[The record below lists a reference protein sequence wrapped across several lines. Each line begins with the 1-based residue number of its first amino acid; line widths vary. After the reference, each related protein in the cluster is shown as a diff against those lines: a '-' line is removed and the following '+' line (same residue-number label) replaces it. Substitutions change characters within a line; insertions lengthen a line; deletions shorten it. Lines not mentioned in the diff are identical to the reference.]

1 MTRRWGRWLKKT
13 NHPWLKRVWRKV
25 YCQNGNYI
33 FFIYGDPGS
42 GKSEAGLALGEMYS
56 PRFGMQHVVF
66 SVRDFV
72 NLLDSDVPK
81 QGDYILF
88 EEIGS
93 EAGNRDYFT
102 VDNKI
107 MSRISQT
114 IRTKNLIVGY
124 TAPRLEM
131 ADKQILALCM
141 GLIHMNGVDFR
152 TSKGLARIY
161 DNVKFNMKTD
171 DWVKRLVRVRRPSL
185 INPKRSWSLKIG
197 TTRIHRASVHL
208 RHLYEK
214 VRSDYTKRITSQ
226 SKLAFEHKDAQEA
239 ASNQIRSISQQQIND
254 WADEV
259 IRNRLDFMDEMRFNL
274 PAVQNHFSKEGQI
287 CSSATAKKI
296 KERVRSEMK
305 RLNYAVLWR

>member
-1 MTRRWGRWLKKT
+1 
-13 NHPWLKRVWRKV
+13 
-25 YCQNGNYI
+25 
-33 FFIYGDPGS
+33 
-42 GKSEAGLALGEMYS
+42 
-56 PRFGMQHVVF
+56 
-66 SVRDFV
+66 
-72 NLLDSDVPK
+72 
-81 QGDYILF
+81 
-88 EEIGS
+88 
-93 EAGNRDYFT
+93 
-102 VDNKI
+102 
-107 MSRISQT
+107 
-114 IRTKNLIVGY
+114 
-124 TAPRLEM
+124 M

-161 DNVKFNMKTD
+161 DNVKFNMKTG